1 MALYLVRQLWRQL
14 LPGHLP
20 HHHLDCLDP
29 LRGAEEGVGAREVV
43 SVEPQPVFLTLG
55 FDRANGGGDVAGLNG
70 G

>member
-29 LRGAEEGVGAREVV
+29 LCGAEEGVGAREVV
-43 SVEPQPVFLTLG
+43 SVEPQPVFPVLS
-55 FDRANGGGDVAGLNG
+55 FDRADCGRDIASFD
-70 G
+70 